1 MKQTIIAAVAALLLA
16 TPAAAQS
23 LEERMAQLDRGAES
37 SGYRF
42 AAGPFGGSL
51 RDDETTRFGFP
62 IVQGAE
68 FTVLAACDND
78 CSDLD
83 MRAYDAAGRL
93 VVQDNDLDAVPQVL
107 LSSTQNEIAYIEMI
121 MANCSQAPCYWQA
134 KVFYRNSDTSAGA
147 K

>member
-1 MKQTIIAAVAALLLA
+1 MKQLTVAALAALLLA

-23 LEERMAQLDRGAES
+23 LDERMAYFDRGAEAA
-37 SGYRF
+37 GFGF

-51 RDDETTRFGFP
+51 GDDETTRFGFP
-62 IVQGAE
+62 IVPGAD
-68 FTVLAACDND
+68 FSVVAVCDGD

-83 MRAYDAAGRL
+83 LRAYDATGRL
-93 VVQDNDLDAVPQVL
+93 VVEDVTINALPEVVL
-107 LSSTQNEIAYIEMI
+107 STTQNEIAFIEVV

-134 KVFYRNSDTSAGA
+134 KAFFKNSVENAGG